1 MLSSVYS
8 SFLDFEHLLKT
19 NTIGPTIVAQ
29 KLLTTGIPIGM
40 IVFMSSSS
48 GSTTDFREFEDGY
61 DDFQLA
67 LPNLIY
73 YLQVCCLRRVQGR
86 AQSDAQGKQVAP

>member
-1 MLSSVYS
+1 MLSLVHS

-19 NTIGPTIVAQ
+19 NAIGPTIVAQ
-29 KLLTTGIPIGM
+29 KLLKTRIPIGM

-61 DDFQLA
+61 DYFQLT

-73 YLQVCCLRRVQGR
+73 NLQVCCLRRVQGR